1 MADPPHAPCDGA
13 GGDVLSTVGLVLHL
27 AAIISMALW
36 LSMAG
41 GGTGSGATII
51 AGTLTIG
58 LFAASILCF
67 AADGPGRE
75 DAPTTRPQPV
85 LPQ

>member
-1 MADPPHAPCDGA
+1 MQRHC
-13 GGDVLSTVGLVLHL
+13 GDLLSTLGLVLNF

-41 GGTGSGATII
+41 GGTGSATTMI
-51 AGTLTIG
+51 AGTLTII

-67 AADGPGRE
+67 AADVAAA
-75 DAPTTRPQPV
+75 DDSPTTRPQPV